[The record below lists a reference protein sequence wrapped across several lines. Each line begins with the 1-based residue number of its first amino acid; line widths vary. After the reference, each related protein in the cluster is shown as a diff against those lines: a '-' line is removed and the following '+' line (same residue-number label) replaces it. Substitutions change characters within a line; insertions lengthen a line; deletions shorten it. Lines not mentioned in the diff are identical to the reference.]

1 MPAGATYEPIATTTL
16 TGTQATID
24 FTSISGS
31 YTDLVISLYAQN
43 AAASTGTRT
52 GLMKLNSDSGANY
65 SYTTINGNGTAAAST
80 RASSQSGGIFYAE
93 LVRAGNGANMFGF
106 ARISLFNYAGS
117 TNKTILSESSA
128 DLNGS
133 GFVNRIVGLWNS
145 TSAITS
151 ISLIGG
157 SEGFA
162 SGTRATLY
170 GIKAA

>member
-1 MPAGATYEPIATTTL
+1 MPATYEPLATTTL

-43 AAASTGTRT
+43 AAATTGTRT
-52 GLMKLNSDSGANY
+52 GLMKLNSDSTANY
-65 SYTTINGNGTAAAST
+65 SYTTISGDGTTAAST

-93 LVRAGNGANMFGF
+93 LVRNGNGTNMFGF
-106 ARISLFNYAGS
+106 ARIQLFNYAGS

-133 GFVNRIVGLWNS
+133 GSVTRIVGLWRS

-170 GIKAA
+170 GIARA